1 MTIEWPAITH
11 ITKIDPAKPLPADL
25 GVLEHTDLVIV
36 GGSDDVTEENALTT
50 IQKVVDSVPEIPVLQ
65 EPYSSQHVSVETIAA
80 VDQLFVP
87 AIYNGDQTHFV
98 GKHLQ
103 MFTQLSSDFEGLLGQ
118 SGSMASV
125 AEKVCAVGYV
135 IQNADSRAA
144 STAGVTESLSLE
156 EVRGAALATEV
167 FYDFPLFYVEYSGQ
181 FGDTAA
187 VEAAATVLDE
197 TYLLYGGGID
207 SAQKANAVLDSGADA
222 IVVGDCFHE
231 NREAYRQTTRVDP

>member
-1 MTIEWPAITH
+1 MGRQQDEQH
-11 ITKIDPAKPLPADL
+11 L
-25 GVLEHTDLVIV
+25 GSSFGPVE
-36 GGSDDVTEENALTT
+36 
-50 IQKVVDSVPEIPVLQ
+50 VVDSVPEIPVLQ

-103 MFTQLSSDFEGLLGQ
+103 MFTQLSANFEGLLGQ
-118 SGSMASV
+118 SGSMAGV
-125 AEKVCAVGYV
+125 AEKICAVGYV

-144 STAGVTESLSLE
+144 STAGVTESLSLKG
-156 EVRGAALATEV
+156 VRGAALATEV
-167 FYDFPLFYVEYSGQ
+167 FYDFPLFYLEYSGQ
-181 FGDTAA
+181 FGGTTA
-187 VEAAATVLDE
+187 VDAAATVLEE

-207 SAQKANAVLDSGADA
+207 SAQKANTVLDSGADA

-231 NREAYRQTTRVDP
+231 NRGAYRQTARVDR